1 MSNNQ
6 KKELRIAHVLAGAPQ
21 GGAENFY
28 TRLVCELAA
37 ENEFT
42 QSAFT
47 RPHNLRQKAFTLAKV
62 GMQTFKFGSSIHWLD
77 RRQYRAALRDY
88 APDIVMTYM
97 NRATSLTPSGDYT
110 LVARLGHYYD
120 LKYYQHCD
128 YWIGITRGICDY
140 LIKSGMP
147 ADRVIHIPNFVDES
161 DAVALP
167 KDSFS
172 TPKNRTILFA
182 LGRLHEHKG
191 FDILLRSL
199 VTIDNTVL
207 WLAGDGPERDSLESL
222 AEELGVKDRV
232 RFLGWRTD
240 VNALMR
246 TADIFVCPSR
256 HEGLGSIIIE
266 AWFNHCPMV
275 ATESQGPKELISDK
289 KNGLLT
295 PIDDVDSLSKAIN
308 ALIDNPQ
315 EAQQIAE
322 QGYREYQAFY
332 SRDKIINQYKDFFEK
347 ITKSSNK

>member
-1 MSNNQ
+1 M
-6 KKELRIAHVLAGAPQ
+6 RIAQVLAGAPQ

-28 TRLVCELAA
+28 TRVVCELAA
-37 ENEFT
+37 EKELT
-42 QSAFT
+42 QCAFT
-47 RPHNLRQKAFTLAKV
+47 RPHDLRKKAFDLANV
-62 GMQTFKFGSSIHWLD
+62 DMQTFKFGSAIHWLD
-77 RRQYRAALRDY
+77 RRHYRAALRDY

-97 NRATSLTPSGDYT
+97 NRATSLTPAGDYT

-128 YWIGITRGICDY
+128 YWIGITKGICSY
-140 LIKSGMP
+140 LIESGMP
-147 ADRVIHIPNFVDES
+147 ANRVIHIPNFVDES

-172 TPKNRTILFA
+172 TPEKRTILFS

-191 FDILLRSL
+191 FDILLRAL
-199 VTIDNTVL
+199 VTIDDSVL
-207 WLAGDGPERDSLESL
+207 WLAGDGPERERLESL

-275 ATESQGPKELISDK
+275 ATESQGPKELISNK

-295 PIDDVDSLSKAIN
+295 PIDDVERLSEAIN
-308 ALIDNPQ
+308 YLIANPQ
-315 EAQQIAE
+315 EAQKLAE
-322 QGYREYQAFY
+322 QGYEEYQAFY
-332 SRDKIINQYKDFFEK
+332 SRDQIINQYKDFFEK
-347 ITKSSNK
+347 ISRSSDK